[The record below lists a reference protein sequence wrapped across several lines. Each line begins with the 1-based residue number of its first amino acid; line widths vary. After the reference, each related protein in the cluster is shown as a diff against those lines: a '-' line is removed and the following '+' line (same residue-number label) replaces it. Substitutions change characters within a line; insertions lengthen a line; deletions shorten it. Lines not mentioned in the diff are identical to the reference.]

1 MFGIR
6 DMNYNYRHLYYFWV
20 VAKEGSMSKA
30 AERLDMAIQTIS
42 AQVHELEKSLGYLLF
57 KPAGRGIALTESGY
71 AALKVADEIFSLGE
85 KLPEL
90 VRDAAKAPKS
100 KITVGVS
107 DGLPKLVTK
116 QLLEPILKHKDVQLI
131 AHEGEFDD
139 LLAQLALHKLDIV
152 LADRPAPINKNL
164 SVYSE
169 ELTKSPM
176 AWYSPKKLIKDNK
189 QGFPEC
195 LNHLPILL
203 PTTHSTVRALI
214 DQWFNKNHVIPNIV
228 GEFEDSALLKTFA
241 ASGLGVFPAG
251 KLIQK
256 DLKETYQIELLGSC
270 DDIYEYFY
278 AIRSEKKIHHPLVE
292 AIIRR

>member
-1 MFGIR
+1 
-6 DMNYNYRHLYYFWV
+6 MNYNYRHLYYFWV
-20 VAKEGSMSKA
+20 VAKAGSMSKA
-30 AERLDMAIQTIS
+30 AERLGMAIQTIS
-42 AQVHELEKSLGYLLF
+42 TQVHELEKSLGYLLF
-57 KPAGRGIALTESGY
+57 KPAGRGIALTESGF

-100 KITVGVS
+100 KIAVGVS

-116 QLLEPILKHKDVQLI
+116 QLLEPILKHKDVLLI

-152 LADRPAPINKNL
+152 LADRPAPNNKNL
-164 SVYSE
+164 NVYSE
-169 ELTKSPM
+169 QLTKSPM
-176 AWYSPKKLIKDNK
+176 AWYIPKILIKDNK
-189 QGFPEC
+189 KVFPEC

-203 PTTHSTVRALI
+203 PTTHSTVRALL
-214 DQWFNKNHVIPNIV
+214 DQWFTKNNVVPNVV

-251 KLIQK
+251 RLIQK
-256 DLKETYQIELLGSC
+256 DLKDTYEIELLGSC

-292 AIIRR
+292 AIIKR